1 MHCGDHILFWWAIGL
16 GLWPVHGF
24 CAQSLGVGG
33 GGRRRRNSPLIQ
45 IVMLRIILLIQGSGG
60 SAETDDP
67 TP

>member
-24 CAQSLGVGG
+24 CAPSLGG
-33 GGRRRRNSPLIQ
+33 GGRGRRNSPLIQ